1 MRKTEASSA
10 VPDAGQG
17 AAPSG
22 AGASVFESLILPHL
36 DAAYSLARY
45 LTRRSDAAE
54 DIVQDALLRA
64 YKSFDGY
71 RGGNARAWLLTI
83 VRNSFLTWNERQGLS
98 APSKGPKDEWSLSDD
113 SREDGETPESLLIQH
128 ETSGAIRALIE
139 GLPYPFREVLILRDM
154 EDMSYREIAEITGVP
169 IGTVMS
175 RLSRARKLFADA
187 WQVSE
192 TKISKKER
200 LP

>member
-1 MRKTEASSA
+1 MVVLA
-10 VPDAGQG
+10 
-17 AAPSG
+17 
-22 AGASVFESLILPHL
+22 HL

-64 YKSFDGY
+64 YKSFDNY
-71 RGGNARAWLLTI
+71 RGGNARVWLLTI
-83 VRNSFLTWNERQGLS
+83 VRNSFLTWNERHGQNAAGKSLE
-98 APSKGPKDEWSLSDD
+98 DEWRLSQD
-113 SREDGETPESLLIQH
+113 RCEDCETPESILIQH
-128 ETSGAIRALIE
+128 ETSNTIRALIE
-139 GLPYPFREVLILRDM
+139 GIPQPFREILILRDM

-187 WQVSE
+187 WRISE
-192 TKISKKER
+192 EQASKKR

>member
-10 VPDAGQG
+10 FPDAGPG
-17 AAPSG
+17 SAPSG
-22 AGASVFESLILPHL
+22 ADASVFETVVLTHL

-45 LTRRSDAAE
+45 LTRRSEAAE

-64 YKSFDGY
+64 YKGFYNY
-71 RGGNARAWLLTI
+71 RGGNARVWLLTI
-83 VRNSFLTWNERQGLS
+83 VRNSFLTWNERHGQKAAGTANDDERPLS
-98 APSKGPKDEWSLSDD
+98 QDRP
-113 SREDGETPESLLIQH
+113 EDAQTPESILIQH
-128 ETSGAIRALIE
+128 ETGNRIRALLE
-139 GLPYPFREVLILRDM
+139 RLPPPFREVLILRDM
-154 EDMSYREIAEITGVP
+154 EDMSYREIAEITCVP

-187 WQVSE
+187 WKLSE
-192 TKISKKER
+192 MKISKER